1 MGGPSRAKII
11 TDLINEEKKKNWDAT
26 EPVVHVK
33 SVKNILW

>member
-11 TDLINEEKKKNWDAT
+11 TDLINEEKKNWDAT

-33 SVKNILW
+33 SVKNILR